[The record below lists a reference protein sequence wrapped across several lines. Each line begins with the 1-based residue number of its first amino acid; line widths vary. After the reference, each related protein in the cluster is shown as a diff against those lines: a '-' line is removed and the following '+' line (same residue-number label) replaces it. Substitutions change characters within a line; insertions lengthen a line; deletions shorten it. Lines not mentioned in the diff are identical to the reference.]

1 MKGMGASCTASRRG
15 VIFSVAS
22 ARPTGLG
29 VKSARSTK
37 RKGEAGK
44 IPAMF
49 IAFLEQN
56 ETGSMRCGGNACI
69 VYGAFNSMVWAQ

>member
-22 ARPTGLG
+22 ARPIGLE
-29 VKSARSTK
+29 VRSATSTK
-37 RKGEAGK
+37 RKGEAKK

-49 IAFLEQN
+49 IDFL
-56 ETGSMRCGGNACI
+56 
-69 VYGAFNSMVWAQ
+69 